1 MGTRTSLMNSTLQW
15 KRVDTRSSLI
25 VQYLTTEKDGHKIL
39 SQYTVFTT
47 EKGGHKIQSQC
58 TVLDNG
64 KRWAQDPV
72 SIYSTY
78 NGKRWAPVPGSV
90 YFTWWSKV
98 QGLIHLTMGKG
109 GHHFQV

>member
-1 MGTRTSLMNSTLQW
+1 M
-15 KRVDTRSSLI
+15 
-25 VQYLTTEKDGHKIL
+25 
-39 SQYTVFTT
+39 
-47 EKGGHKIQSQC
+47 EKGGHKIQSHC